1 MKPSFIIALIFA
13 AFFWF
18 LYQDQN
24 HRLQKENSTRKLST
38 SCLWILGVATLI
50 KILVAPYFK
59 GYEVDMNT
67 YTAWMQRAANGLN
80 GFYGEGYFCDYPPL
94 YIMMTGL
101 FGWICKLFGGGDYLT
116 KLFVKMPGII
126 AEGLISYEILKL
138 YSKHYPKSK
147 HGTFAVMLAL
157 WPSFLVTGTYWG
169 QTDSIFCYLMLL
181 TIRFVMEDKLTL
193 SALLFTFSALTKPQS
208 FLFAPLFAILFAKSD
223 SLILIPRQKDNF
235 PKAVKIIWN
244 LLVTFGFSLAVM
256 SISIPRRC
264 AGFSLPDS
272 KIYRNVFILPLC
284 FFEHLQSV
292 WAFGWQYGGYQ

>member
-1 MKPSFIIALIFA
+1 MKPSFILALIFG

-24 HRLQKENSTRKLST
+24 NRLQKENTTRKLGS
-38 SCLWILGVATLI
+38 SCFWILGIATLI
-50 KILVAPYFK
+50 KIILAPHFK

-67 YTAWMQRAANGLN
+67 YSAWMQRAAQGLN
-80 GFYGEGYFCDYPPL
+80 GFYADGYFCDYPPL
-94 YIMMTGL
+94 YIMMTGF

-126 AEGLISYEILKL
+126 AEGLIAYEVLKL
-138 YSKHYPKSK
+138 YNRHYPKAKQS
-147 HGTFAVMLAL
+147 TFAVMLAL

-193 SALLFTFSALTKPQS
+193 SALLFTLSALTKPQS

-223 SLILIPRQKDNF
+223 SLVSQSERQLSKGCEDYLESCDY
-235 PKAVKIIWN
+235 
-244 LLVTFGFSLAVM
+244 LLVLLGDYEHFHDSV
-256 SISIPRRC
+256 SRRC
-264 AGFSLPDS
+264 AGFTVPHS
-272 KIYRNVFILPLC
+272 KVHRNLFFLPLC
-284 FFEHLQSV
+284 VFKHL
-292 WAFGWQYGGYQ
+292 